1 MTAVPTSA
9 APATGPS
16 PSAMPT
22 IPHQRPAAPRSPL
35 SRLRPRT
42 TPGRLTAYLAVS
54 LILIVTAGAIALT
67 DSLNRGTVIDE
78 ASGQRGRMAIAAF
91 EMYRALSDADSAA
104 ASAFLPGMSSET
116 DLSTAY
122 ESGVSRAS
130 TAVITLA
137 DEATTPEQ
145 VDMVARLSATLPVYT
160 GLIETARTYHRQ
172 GLPLGLAYLRNASA
186 LVREN
191 MLPIIN
197 ELQAEATSDLYDAK
211 SQATAFP
218 WLATL
223 AALTALGAL
232 GYSQYHLSRRTKR
245 VVNPGMAVATVVVI
259 ALTGWLLVS
268 WGSASSH
275 IDAGHRTGTEPLEA
289 LSNAHIGAQ
298 QARSNEAMT
307 LIAQGTN
314 TDYEAEFATIMTNLI
329 GEDNESGLLGEMAVR
344 YEDPQLKAFVE
355 DAMSAAQ
362 DWQNAHVALRELDD
376 NGEYAQAVA
385 SAVGR
390 ESGQAGE
397 AFDRLNAALTQA
409 NELAAQKFN
418 DETVAAGNA
427 LGLTG
432 VGFAALTVTG
442 MFAAAVGVQRRI
454 SEYR

>member
-1 MTAVPTSA
+1 VTAVPTSA
-9 APATGPS
+9 APAGQS
-16 PSAMPT
+16 PSTMPA
-22 IPHQRPAAPRSPL
+22 IPEQRSGGRHSPL
-35 SRLRPRT
+35 GRFRPRT
-42 TPGRLTAYLAVS
+42 TPARLTAYLAVS

-91 EMYRALSDADSAA
+91 EMHRALSDADSAA
-104 ASAFLPGMSSET
+104 ASAFLPGMSSEA
-116 DLSTAY
+116 DLTKAY

-137 DEATTPEQ
+137 DEATTSEQ

-186 LVREN
+186 LVRED
-191 MLPIIN
+191 MLPTIN
-197 ELQAEATSDLYDAK
+197 ELQVGATSDLYDAK

-223 AALTALGAL
+223 AGLAALGVL
-232 GYSQYHLSRRTKR
+232 GYSQYHVSRRTKR
-245 VVNPGMAVATVVVI
+245 VVNPGMTVATVMVI

-289 LSNAHIGAQ
+289 LSTAHIGAQ

-314 TDYEAEFATIMTNLI
+314 TDYEGEFATIMIDLI
-329 GEDNESGLLGEMAVR
+329 GEDNESGLLGELVVH

-362 DWQNAHVALRELDD
+362 DWQSAHVALRELDD
-376 NGEYAQAVA
+376 SGEYAEAVA
-385 SAVGR
+385 SAVGG

-397 AFDRLNAALTQA
+397 AFDRLNTALTQA